1 MANPVAWII
10 DRIKRINEIIWH
22 TPKSETPGLRS
33 FLYRQL
39 KIIALTSRGFT
50 NDKVQLRAS
59 ALTMYSLLSIVPLV
73 AIAFATAKGF
83 GLDRNLEQAI
93 IENTNFQPQV
103 TEWLLT
109 NARKALENTRGGYI
123 AGVGVLILF
132 WSVVSLL
139 QNIENSFNH
148 IWQVRKSRLWYRKFT
163 DYFTFLLLAPVFIIL
178 SSSLTVFV
186 KTELTEFMS
195 NARILAY
202 FKPLVSFLFK
212 FAPYFLF
219 WISMTILFIVMPNTK
234 VRFIPAMISGIISG
248 TILHLLQWVYFEL
261 QFGITSLNAIYGSFA
276 AVPLFIVWL
285 QSSWIIVLLGAELT
299 FAYQNLNKY
308 EQQIESQRI
317 SYFQKK
323 ALALMIMRKI
333 VRNFAT
339 GVKPQ
344 TAEAIAT
351 DLNIP
356 VRLTREILLDLN
368 SIGLISI
375 VNEEESDQLFQPAM
389 DVNILSISF
398 IFTRLDKK
406 GADQISLSDNT
417 EYNRVT
423 ELIDKFDKLIATSEK
438 NILVKDL

>member
-1 MANPVAWII
+1 MANPVKWII
-10 DRIKRINEIIWH
+10 DKIKRVNEIIWH
-22 TPKSETPGLRS
+22 PSETESPGWQT
-33 FLYRQL
+33 FIYRQL
-39 KIIALTSRGFT
+39 KIIALTSRGFA
-50 NDKVQLRAS
+50 NDMVQLRAS
-59 ALTMYSLLSIVPLV
+59 ALTMYSLLSLVPLI

-83 GLDRNLEQAI
+83 GLDKNLEQAI
-93 IENTNFQPQV
+93 IQNTNFQPQV

-139 QNIENSFNH
+139 QNIESSFNH
-148 IWQVRKSRLWYRKFT
+148 IWQVRKSRFWYRKFT
-163 DYFTFLLLAPVFIIL
+163 DYLTFLLIAPVFIIL

-186 KTELTEFMS
+186 KTELTQFMS
-195 NARILAY
+195 EARILTY

-234 VRFIPAMISGIISG
+234 VRFVPALISGIISG
-248 TILHLLQWVYFEL
+248 TILHILQWVYFEL

-285 QSSWIIVLLGAELT
+285 QASWIIVLLGAELT

-323 ALALMIMRKI
+323 AIALMIMRKI
-333 VRNFAT
+333 IRNFST

-368 SIGLISI
+368 SIGLVSI

-389 DVNILSISF
+389 DINMLSISF
-398 IFTRLDKK
+398 IFTRLEKK
-406 GADQISLSDNT
+406 GPSPINLSDNT
-417 EYNRVT
+417 EFRKVA
-423 ELIDKFDKLIATSEK
+423 ELIDKFDKLVATSDK